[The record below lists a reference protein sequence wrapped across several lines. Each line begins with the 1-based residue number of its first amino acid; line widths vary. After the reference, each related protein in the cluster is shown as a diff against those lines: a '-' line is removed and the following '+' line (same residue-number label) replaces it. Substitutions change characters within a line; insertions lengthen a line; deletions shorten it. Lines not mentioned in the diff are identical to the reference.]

1 MKLFGLL
8 HNIVEGMGQGQ
19 VAPAAPEPRI
29 PRPARM
35 DDFSRHR
42 MLGRVAK
49 IIIETWDTGPFPTDL
64 CWLLA
69 DAEDRILFVMP
80 GGTLDKGVL
89 GRIRNAP
96 GIDKTAIR
104 LAMRSTRHARFTV
117 WQRDLIAEKA
127 STRP

>member
-19 VAPAAPEPRI
+19 VAPAEPAPRI
-29 PRPARM
+29 PRPGRM
-35 DDFSRHR
+35 DNFSRHQ
-42 MLGRVAK
+42 MAGTVAK

-69 DAEDRILFVMP
+69 DAEDKILFVMP
-80 GGTLDKGVL
+80 GGTLDKAVL
-89 GRIRNAP
+89 GRISNAP
-96 GIDKTAIR
+96 GIDKAAIN
-104 LAMRSTRHARFTV
+104 LAMRSTRNARFTV

-127 STRP
+127 SPRP